1 MRMCN
6 ISSTTLP
13 IFWKMAKRLFDIISS
28 GIGLLC
34 LSPVFIIMAVW
45 IKLDSRGP
53 MFYRQTRVGRHGRD
67 FRIFKFRSMRV
78 GSDKGR
84 QITVGE
90 RDPRITRSGY
100 FIRRYKIDELPQLIN
115 VFLGDMSIVG
125 PRPEVRRY
133 VDMYTEEQRKV
144 FQVRPG
150 ITDPASIKYR
160 NENELLSQ
168 ADDPDTY
175 YIEVIMP
182 DKLAVNLEYI
192 NTRSFVGDIK
202 IIFNTLFKI
211 F

>member
-1 MRMCN
+1 
-6 ISSTTLP
+6 
-13 IFWKMAKRLFDIISS
+13 MATRLFDIISS

-34 LSPVFIIMAVW
+34 LAPVFVVMAIW

-53 MFYRQTRVGRHGRD
+53 VFYRQTRVGRYGRD

-125 PRPEVRRY
+125 PRPEVRKY
-133 VDMYTEEQRKV
+133 VDLYSEEQRKV

-150 ITDPASIKYR
+150 ITDLASIKYL

-168 ADDPDTY
+168 VDDPDTY
-175 YIEVIMP
+175 YIDVIMP
-182 DKLAVNLEYI
+182 DKLAINLEYI
-192 NTRSFVGDIK
+192 RHQSFMGDIK

>member
-1 MRMCN
+1 
-6 ISSTTLP
+6 
-13 IFWKMAKRLFDIISS
+13 MAKRLFDIVSS

-34 LSPVFIIMAVW
+34 LAPVFVIMAIW

-53 MFYRQTRVGRHGRD
+53 VFYRQTRVGRYGRD

-115 VFLGDMSIVG
+115 VFLGDMSVVG
-125 PRPEVRRY
+125 PRPEVRKY
-133 VDMYTEEQRKV
+133 VDLYSEEQRKV

-150 ITDPASIKYR
+150 ITDLASIKYR

-168 ADDPDTY
+168 VDDPDTY
-175 YIEVIMP
+175 YIDVIMP
-182 DKLAVNLEYI
+182 DKLAINLEYI
-192 NTRSFVGDIK
+192 RHQSFMGDIK

>member
-1 MRMCN
+1 
-6 ISSTTLP
+6 
-13 IFWKMAKRLFDIISS
+13 MAKRLFDIVSS

-34 LSPVFIIMAVW
+34 LAPVFVVMAIW

-53 MFYRQTRVGRHGRD
+53 VFYRQTRVGRYGRD

-78 GSDKGR
+78 GSDNGL

-90 RDPRITRSGY
+90 KDPRITRFGY

-125 PRPEVRRY
+125 PRPEVRKY
-133 VDMYTEEQRKV
+133 VDLYSEEQRKV

-150 ITDPASIKYR
+150 ITDLASIKYR

-168 ADDPDTY
+168 VDDPDTY
-175 YIEVIMP
+175 YIDVIMP
-182 DKLAVNLEYI
+182 DKLAINLEYI
-192 NTRSFVGDIK
+192 RHQSFMGDIK

>member
-1 MRMCN
+1 
-6 ISSTTLP
+6 
-13 IFWKMAKRLFDIISS
+13 MAKRLFDIVSS

-34 LSPVFIIMAVW
+34 LAPVFVVMAIW

-53 MFYRQTRVGRHGRD
+53 VFYRQTRVGRYGRD

-100 FIRRYKIDELPQLIN
+100 FIRHYKIDELPQLIN

-125 PRPEVRRY
+125 PRPEVRKY
-133 VDMYTEEQRKV
+133 VDLYSEEQRKV

-150 ITDPASIKYR
+150 ITDLASIKYR

-168 ADDPDTY
+168 VDDPDTY
-175 YIEVIMP
+175 YIDVIMP
-182 DKLAVNLEYI
+182 DKLTINLEYI
-192 NTRSFVGDIK
+192 RHQSFMGDIK

>member
-1 MRMCN
+1 
-6 ISSTTLP
+6 
-13 IFWKMAKRLFDIISS
+13 MAKRLFDIVSS

-34 LSPVFIIMAVW
+34 LAPVFVVMAIW

-53 MFYRQTRVGRHGRD
+53 VFYRQTRVGRYGRD

-125 PRPEVRRY
+125 PRPEVRKY
-133 VDMYTEEQRKV
+133 VDLYSEEQRKV

-150 ITDPASIKYR
+150 ITDLASIKYR

-168 ADDPDTY
+168 VDDPDTY
-175 YIEVIMP
+175 YIDVIMP
-182 DKLAVNLEYI
+182 DKLAINLEYI
-192 NTRSFVGDIK
+192 RHQSFMGDIK

>member
-1 MRMCN
+1 
-6 ISSTTLP
+6 
-13 IFWKMAKRLFDIISS
+13 MAKRLFDIISS
-28 GIGLLC
+28 SIGLLC
-34 LSPVFIIMAVW
+34 LAPVFVVMAIW

-53 MFYRQTRVGRHGRD
+53 VFYRQTRVGRYGRD

-125 PRPEVRRY
+125 PRPEVRKY
-133 VDMYTEEQRKV
+133 VDLYSEEQRKV

-150 ITDPASIKYR
+150 ITDLASIKYR

-168 ADDPDTY
+168 VDDPDTY
-175 YIEVIMP
+175 YIDVIMP
-182 DKLAVNLEYI
+182 DKLAINLEYI
-192 NTRSFVGDIK
+192 RHQSFMGDIK

>member
-1 MRMCN
+1 
-6 ISSTTLP
+6 
-13 IFWKMAKRLFDIISS
+13 MAKRLFDIVSS
-28 GIGLLC
+28 GIGLRC
-34 LSPVFIIMAVW
+34 LAPVFVVMAIW
-45 IKLDSRGP
+45 IKIDSRGP
-53 MFYRQTRVGRHGRD
+53 VFYRQTRVGRYGRD

-115 VFLGDMSIVG
+115 VFLGDMSVVG
-125 PRPEVRRY
+125 PRPEVRKY
-133 VDMYTEEQRKV
+133 VDLYSEEQRKV

-150 ITDPASIKYR
+150 ITDLASIKYR

-168 ADDPDTY
+168 GDDPDTY
-175 YIEVIMP
+175 YIDVIMP
-182 DKLAVNLEYI
+182 DKLAINLEYI
-192 NTRSFVGDIK
+192 RHQSFMGDIK

>member
-1 MRMCN
+1 
-6 ISSTTLP
+6 
-13 IFWKMAKRLFDIISS
+13 MAKRLFDIVSS

-34 LSPVFIIMAVW
+34 LAPVFVVMAIW

-53 MFYRQTRVGRHGRD
+53 VFYRQTRVGRYGRD

-90 RDPRITRSGY
+90 RDPRITLSGY

-125 PRPEVRRY
+125 PRPEVRKY
-133 VDMYTEEQRKV
+133 VDLYSEEQRKV

-150 ITDPASIKYR
+150 ITDLASIKYR

-168 ADDPDTY
+168 VDDPDTY
-175 YIEVIMP
+175 YIDVIMP
-182 DKLAVNLEYI
+182 DKLAINLEYI
-192 NTRSFVGDIK
+192 RHQSFMGDIK

>member
-1 MRMCN
+1 
-6 ISSTTLP
+6 
-13 IFWKMAKRLFDIISS
+13 MAKRLFDIVSS

-34 LSPVFIIMAVW
+34 LAPVFVVMAIW

-53 MFYRQTRVGRHGRD
+53 VFYRQTRVGRYGHD

-125 PRPEVRRY
+125 PRPEVRKY
-133 VDMYTEEQRKV
+133 VDLYSEEQRKV

-150 ITDPASIKYR
+150 ITDLASIKYR

-168 ADDPDTY
+168 VDDPDTY
-175 YIEVIMP
+175 YIDVIMP
-182 DKLAVNLEYI
+182 DKLTINLEYI
-192 NTRSFVGDIK
+192 RHQSFMGDIK

>member
-1 MRMCN
+1 
-6 ISSTTLP
+6 
-13 IFWKMAKRLFDIISS
+13 MAKKLFDIVSS

-34 LSPVFIIMAVW
+34 LAPVFVVMAIW

-53 MFYRQTRVGRHGRD
+53 VFYRQTRVGRYGRD

-125 PRPEVRRY
+125 PRPEVRKY
-133 VDMYTEEQRKV
+133 VDLYSEEQRKV

-150 ITDPASIKYR
+150 ITDLASIKYR

-168 ADDPDTY
+168 VDDPDTY
-175 YIEVIMP
+175 YIDVIMP
-182 DKLAVNLEYI
+182 DKLAINLEYI
-192 NTRSFVGDIK
+192 RHQSFMGDIK

>member
-1 MRMCN
+1 
-6 ISSTTLP
+6 
-13 IFWKMAKRLFDIISS
+13 MAKRLFDIVSS

-34 LSPVFIIMAVW
+34 LAPVFVVMAIW

-53 MFYRQTRVGRHGRD
+53 VFYRQTRVGRYGRD

-115 VFLGDMSIVG
+115 VFLGDMSVVG
-125 PRPEVRRY
+125 PRPEVRKY
-133 VDMYTEEQRKV
+133 VDLYSEEQRKV

-150 ITDPASIKYR
+150 ITDLASIKYR

-175 YIEVIMP
+175 YIDVIMP
-182 DKLAVNLEYI
+182 DKLAINLEYI
-192 NTRSFVGDIK
+192 RHQSFMGDIK

>member
-1 MRMCN
+1 
-6 ISSTTLP
+6 
-13 IFWKMAKRLFDIISS
+13 MAKRLFDIISS

-34 LSPVFIIMAVW
+34 LAPVFVIMAIW

-53 MFYRQTRVGRHGRD
+53 VFYRQTRVGRYGRD

-125 PRPEVRRY
+125 PRPEVRKY
-133 VDMYTEEQRKV
+133 VDLYSEEQRKV

-150 ITDPASIKYR
+150 ITDLASIKYS

-168 ADDPDTY
+168 VDDPDTY
-175 YIEVIMP
+175 YIDVIMP
-182 DKLAVNLEYI
+182 DKLAINLEYI
-192 NTRSFVGDIK
+192 RHQSFMGDIK

>member
-1 MRMCN
+1 
-6 ISSTTLP
+6 
-13 IFWKMAKRLFDIISS
+13 MAKRLFDIVSS

-34 LSPVFIIMAVW
+34 LAPVFVVMAIW

-53 MFYRQTRVGRHGRD
+53 VFYRQTRVGRYGGD

-90 RDPRITRSGY
+90 RDPRITRFGY

-125 PRPEVRRY
+125 PRPEVRKY
-133 VDMYTEEQRKV
+133 VDLYSEEQRKV

-150 ITDPASIKYR
+150 ITDLASIKYR

-168 ADDPDTY
+168 VDDPDTY
-175 YIEVIMP
+175 YIDVIMP
-182 DKLAVNLEYI
+182 DKLAINLEYI
-192 NTRSFVGDIK
+192 RHQSFMGDIK

>member
-1 MRMCN
+1 
-6 ISSTTLP
+6 
-13 IFWKMAKRLFDIISS
+13 MAKRLFDIVSS

-34 LSPVFIIMAVW
+34 LAPVFVVMAIW

-53 MFYRQTRVGRHGRD
+53 VFYRQTRVGRYGRD

-115 VFLGDMSIVG
+115 VFLGDMSVVG
-125 PRPEVRRY
+125 PRPEVRKY
-133 VDMYTEEQRKV
+133 VDLYSEEQRKV

-150 ITDPASIKYR
+150 ITDLASIKYR

-168 ADDPDTY
+168 VDDPDTY
-175 YIEVIMP
+175 YIDVIMP
-182 DKLAVNLEYI
+182 DKLAINLEYI
-192 NTRSFVGDIK
+192 HHQSFMGDIK

>member
-1 MRMCN
+1 
-6 ISSTTLP
+6 
-13 IFWKMAKRLFDIISS
+13 MAKRLFDIVSS

-34 LSPVFIIMAVW
+34 LAPVFVVMAIW

-53 MFYRQTRVGRHGRD
+53 VFYRQTRVGRYGRD

-125 PRPEVRRY
+125 PRPEVRKY
-133 VDMYTEEQRKV
+133 VDLYSEEQRKV

-150 ITDPASIKYR
+150 ITDLASIKYR

-168 ADDPDTY
+168 VDDPDTY
-175 YIEVIMP
+175 CIDVIMP
-182 DKLAVNLEYI
+182 DKLAINLEYI
-192 NTRSFVGDIK
+192 RHQSFMGDIK

>member
-1 MRMCN
+1 
-6 ISSTTLP
+6 
-13 IFWKMAKRLFDIISS
+13 MAKRLFDIVSS

-34 LSPVFIIMAVW
+34 LAPVFVVMAIW

-53 MFYRQTRVGRHGRD
+53 VFCRQTRVGRYGRD

-125 PRPEVRRY
+125 PRPEVRKY
-133 VDMYTEEQRKV
+133 VDLYAEEQREV
-144 FQVRPG
+144 LQVRPG
-150 ITDPASIKYR
+150 STDLASIKYR

-168 ADDPDTY
+168 VDDPDTY
-175 YIEVIMP
+175 YIDVIMP
-182 DKLAVNLEYI
+182 DKLTINLEYI
-192 NTRSFVGDIK
+192 RHQSFMGDIK

>member
-1 MRMCN
+1 
-6 ISSTTLP
+6 
-13 IFWKMAKRLFDIISS
+13 MAKRLFDIVSS

-34 LSPVFIIMAVW
+34 LAPIFVVMAIW

-53 MFYRQTRVGRHGRD
+53 VFYRQTRVGRYGRD

-125 PRPEVRRY
+125 PRPEVHKY
-133 VDMYTEEQRKV
+133 VDLYSEEQRKV

-150 ITDPASIKYR
+150 ITDLASIKYR

-168 ADDPDTY
+168 VDDPDTY
-175 YIEVIMP
+175 YIDVIMP
-182 DKLAVNLEYI
+182 DKLAINLEYI
-192 NTRSFVGDIK
+192 RHQSFMGDIK

>member
-1 MRMCN
+1 
-6 ISSTTLP
+6 
-13 IFWKMAKRLFDIISS
+13 MAKRLFDIISS
-28 GIGLLC
+28 SIGLLC
-34 LSPVFIIMAVW
+34 LAPVFVIMAIW

-53 MFYRQTRVGRHGRD
+53 VFYRQTRVGRYGRD

-125 PRPEVRRY
+125 PRPEVRKY
-133 VDMYTEEQRKV
+133 VDLYSEEQRKV

-150 ITDPASIKYR
+150 ITDLASIKYR

-168 ADDPDTY
+168 VDDPDTY
-175 YIEVIMP
+175 YIDVIMP
-182 DKLAVNLEYI
+182 DKLAINLEYI
-192 NTRSFVGDIK
+192 RHQSFMGDIK

>member
-1 MRMCN
+1 
-6 ISSTTLP
+6 
-13 IFWKMAKRLFDIISS
+13 MAKRLFDIVSS

-34 LSPVFIIMAVW
+34 LAPVFVVMAIW

-53 MFYRQTRVGRHGRD
+53 VFYRQTRVGRYGRD

-78 GSDKGR
+78 GGDKGR
-84 QITVGE
+84 QITGGE

-125 PRPEVRRY
+125 PRPEVRKY
-133 VDMYTEEQRKV
+133 VDLYSEEQRKV

-150 ITDPASIKYR
+150 ITDLASIKYR

-168 ADDPDTY
+168 VDDPDTY
-175 YIEVIMP
+175 YIDVIMP
-182 DKLAVNLEYI
+182 DKLAINLEYI
-192 NTRSFVGDIK
+192 RHQSFMGDIK

>member
-1 MRMCN
+1 
-6 ISSTTLP
+6 
-13 IFWKMAKRLFDIISS
+13 MAKRLFDIVSS

-34 LSPVFIIMAVW
+34 LAPVFVVMAIW

-53 MFYRQTRVGRHGRD
+53 VFYRQTRVGRYGRD

-125 PRPEVRRY
+125 PRPEVRKY
-133 VDMYTEEQRKV
+133 VDLYSEEQRKV

-150 ITDPASIKYR
+150 ITDLASIKYL

-168 ADDPDTY
+168 VDDPDTY
-175 YIEVIMP
+175 YIDVIMP
-182 DKLAVNLEYI
+182 DKLAINLEYI
-192 NTRSFVGDIK
+192 RHQSFMGDIK

>member
-1 MRMCN
+1 
-6 ISSTTLP
+6 
-13 IFWKMAKRLFDIISS
+13 MAKRLFDIVSS

-34 LSPVFIIMAVW
+34 LAPVFVVRAIW

-53 MFYRQTRVGRHGRD
+53 VFYRQTRVGRYGRD

-115 VFLGDMSIVG
+115 VFLGDMAIVG
-125 PRPEVRRY
+125 PRPEVRKY
-133 VDMYTEEQRKV
+133 VDLYSEEQRKV

-150 ITDPASIKYR
+150 ITDLASIKYR

-168 ADDPDTY
+168 VDDPDTY
-175 YIEVIMP
+175 YIDVIMP
-182 DKLAVNLEYI
+182 DKLTINLEYI
-192 NTRSFVGDIK
+192 RHQSFMGDIK

>member
-1 MRMCN
+1 
-6 ISSTTLP
+6 
-13 IFWKMAKRLFDIISS
+13 MAKRLFDIISS

-34 LSPVFIIMAVW
+34 LAPVFVVMAIW

-53 MFYRQTRVGRHGRD
+53 VFYRQTRVGRYGRD

-100 FIRRYKIDELPQLIN
+100 FIRHYKIDELPQLIN

-125 PRPEVRRY
+125 PRPEVRKY
-133 VDMYTEEQRKV
+133 VDLYSEEQRKV

-150 ITDPASIKYR
+150 ITDLASIKYR

-168 ADDPDTY
+168 VDDPDTY
-175 YIEVIMP
+175 YIDVIMP
-182 DKLAVNLEYI
+182 DKLTINLEYI
-192 NTRSFVGDIK
+192 RHQSFMGDIK

>member
-1 MRMCN
+1 
-6 ISSTTLP
+6 
-13 IFWKMAKRLFDIISS
+13 MAKRLFDIVSS

-34 LSPVFIIMAVW
+34 LAPVFVVMAIW

-53 MFYRQTRVGRHGRD
+53 VFYRQTRVGRYGRD

-115 VFLGDMSIVG
+115 VFLGDMAIVG
-125 PRPEVRRY
+125 PRPEVRKY
-133 VDMYTEEQRKV
+133 VDLYSEEQRKV

-150 ITDPASIKYR
+150 ITDLASIKYR

-168 ADDPDTY
+168 VDDPDTY
-175 YIEVIMP
+175 YIDVIMP
-182 DKLAVNLEYI
+182 DKLAINLEYI
-192 NTRSFVGDIK
+192 RHQSFMGDIK

>member
-1 MRMCN
+1 
-6 ISSTTLP
+6 
-13 IFWKMAKRLFDIISS
+13 MAKRLFDIVSS

-34 LSPVFIIMAVW
+34 LAPVFVVMAIW

-53 MFYRQTRVGRHGRD
+53 VFYRQTRVGRYGRD

-125 PRPEVRRY
+125 PRPEVRKY
-133 VDMYTEEQRKV
+133 VDLYSEEQRKV
-144 FQVRPG
+144 SQARPG
-150 ITDPASIKYR
+150 ITDLASIKYR

-168 ADDPDTY
+168 VDDPDTY
-175 YIEVIMP
+175 YIDVIMP
-182 DKLAVNLEYI
+182 DKLAINLEYI
-192 NTRSFVGDIK
+192 RHQSFMGDIK

>member
-1 MRMCN
+1 
-6 ISSTTLP
+6 
-13 IFWKMAKRLFDIISS
+13 MAKRLFDIVSS

-34 LSPVFIIMAVW
+34 LAPVFVVMAIW

-53 MFYRQTRVGRHGRD
+53 VFYLQTRVGRYGRD

-125 PRPEVRRY
+125 PRPEVRKY
-133 VDMYTEEQRKV
+133 VDLYSEEQRKV

-150 ITDPASIKYR
+150 ITDLASIKYR

-168 ADDPDTY
+168 VDDPDTY
-175 YIEVIMP
+175 YIDVIMP
-182 DKLAVNLEYI
+182 DKLAINLEYI
-192 NTRSFVGDIK
+192 RHQSFMGDIK

>member
-1 MRMCN
+1 
-6 ISSTTLP
+6 
-13 IFWKMAKRLFDIISS
+13 MAKRLFDIVSS

-34 LSPVFIIMAVW
+34 LAPVFVVMAIW

-53 MFYRQTRVGRHGRD
+53 VFYRQTRVGRYGRD

-90 RDPRITRSGY
+90 KDPRITRFGY

-115 VFLGDMSIVG
+115 VFLGDMSVVG
-125 PRPEVRRY
+125 PRPEVRKY
-133 VDMYTEEQRKV
+133 VDLYSEEQRKV

-150 ITDPASIKYR
+150 ITDLASIKYR

-168 ADDPDTY
+168 VDDPDTY
-175 YIEVIMP
+175 YIDVIMP
-182 DKLAVNLEYI
+182 DKLTINLEYI
-192 NTRSFVGDIK
+192 RHQSFMGDIK

>member
-1 MRMCN
+1 
-6 ISSTTLP
+6 
-13 IFWKMAKRLFDIISS
+13 MAKRLFDIVSS

-34 LSPVFIIMAVW
+34 LAPIFVVMAIW

-53 MFYRQTRVGRHGRD
+53 VFYRQTRVGRYGRD

-115 VFLGDMSIVG
+115 VFLGDMSVVG
-125 PRPEVRRY
+125 PRPEVRKY
-133 VDMYTEEQRKV
+133 VDLYSEEQRKV

-150 ITDPASIKYR
+150 ITDLASIKYR

-168 ADDPDTY
+168 VDDPDTY
-175 YIEVIMP
+175 YIDVIMP
-182 DKLAVNLEYI
+182 DKLAINLEYI
-192 NTRSFVGDIK
+192 RHQSFMGDIK

>member
-1 MRMCN
+1 
-6 ISSTTLP
+6 
-13 IFWKMAKRLFDIISS
+13 MAKRLFDIVSS

-34 LSPVFIIMAVW
+34 LAPVFVVMAIW

-53 MFYRQTRVGRHGRD
+53 VFYRQTRVGRYGRD

-115 VFLGDMSIVG
+115 VFLGDMSVVG
-125 PRPEVRRY
+125 PRPEVRKY
-133 VDMYTEEQRKV
+133 VDLYSEEQRKV

-150 ITDPASIKYR
+150 ITDLASIKYR

-168 ADDPDTY
+168 VDDPDTY
-175 YIEVIMP
+175 YIDVIMP
-182 DKLAVNLEYI
+182 DKLAINLEYI
-192 NTRSFVGDIK
+192 RHQSFMGDIK

>member
-1 MRMCN
+1 
-6 ISSTTLP
+6 
-13 IFWKMAKRLFDIISS
+13 MAKRLFDIVSS

-34 LSPVFIIMAVW
+34 LAPVFVVMAIW

-53 MFYRQTRVGRHGRD
+53 VFYRQTRVGRYGHD

-90 RDPRITRSGY
+90 RDPRITRFGY

-125 PRPEVRRY
+125 PRPEVRKY
-133 VDMYTEEQRKV
+133 VDLYSEEQRKV

-150 ITDPASIKYR
+150 ITDLASIKYR

-168 ADDPDTY
+168 VDDPDTY
-175 YIEVIMP
+175 YIDVIMP
-182 DKLAVNLEYI
+182 DKLTINLEYI
-192 NTRSFVGDIK
+192 RHQSFMGDIK

>member
-1 MRMCN
+1 
-6 ISSTTLP
+6 
-13 IFWKMAKRLFDIISS
+13 MAKRLFDIVSS

-34 LSPVFIIMAVW
+34 LAPVFVVMAIW

-53 MFYRQTRVGRHGRD
+53 VFYRQTRVGRYGRD

-84 QITVGE
+84 QITVRE

-115 VFLGDMSIVG
+115 VFLGDMSVVG
-125 PRPEVRRY
+125 PRPEVRKY
-133 VDMYTEEQRKV
+133 VDLYSEEQRKV

-150 ITDPASIKYR
+150 ITDLASIKYR

-168 ADDPDTY
+168 VDDPDTY
-175 YIEVIMP
+175 YIDVIMP
-182 DKLAVNLEYI
+182 DKLAINLEYI
-192 NTRSFVGDIK
+192 RHQSFMGDIK

>member
-1 MRMCN
+1 
-6 ISSTTLP
+6 
-13 IFWKMAKRLFDIISS
+13 MAKRLFDIVSS

-34 LSPVFIIMAVW
+34 LAPVFVVMAIW

-53 MFYRQTRVGRHGRD
+53 VFYRQTRVGRYGRD

-115 VFLGDMSIVG
+115 VFLGDMSVVG
-125 PRPEVRRY
+125 PRPEVRKY
-133 VDMYTEEQRKV
+133 VDLYSEEQRKV

-150 ITDPASIKYR
+150 ITDLASIKYR

-168 ADDPDTY
+168 VDDPDTY
-175 YIEVIMP
+175 YIDVIMP
-182 DKLAVNLEYI
+182 DKLTINLEYI
-192 NTRSFVGDIK
+192 HHQSFMGDIK

>member
-1 MRMCN
+1 
-6 ISSTTLP
+6 
-13 IFWKMAKRLFDIISS
+13 MAKRLFDIVSS

-34 LSPVFIIMAVW
+34 LAPVFVVMAIW

-53 MFYRQTRVGRHGRD
+53 VFYRQTRVGRYGRD

-125 PRPEVRRY
+125 PRPEVRKY
-133 VDMYTEEQRKV
+133 VDLYSEEQRKV

-150 ITDPASIKYR
+150 ITDLASIKYS

-168 ADDPDTY
+168 VDDPDTY
-175 YIEVIMP
+175 YIDVIMP
-182 DKLAVNLEYI
+182 DKLAINLEYI
-192 NTRSFVGDIK
+192 RHQSFMGDIK

>member
-1 MRMCN
+1 
-6 ISSTTLP
+6 
-13 IFWKMAKRLFDIISS
+13 MAKRLFDIVSS

-34 LSPVFIIMAVW
+34 LAPVFVVMAIW

-53 MFYRQTRVGRHGRD
+53 VFYRQTRVGRYGRD
-67 FRIFKFRSMRV
+67 FRIFKLRSMRV

-125 PRPEVRRY
+125 PRPEVRKY
-133 VDMYTEEQRKV
+133 VDLYSEEQRKV

-150 ITDPASIKYR
+150 ITDLASIKYR

-168 ADDPDTY
+168 VDDPDTY
-175 YIEVIMP
+175 YIDVIMP
-182 DKLAVNLEYI
+182 DKLAINLEYI
-192 NTRSFVGDIK
+192 RHQSFMGDIK

>member
-1 MRMCN
+1 
-6 ISSTTLP
+6 
-13 IFWKMAKRLFDIISS
+13 MAKRLFDIVSS

-34 LSPVFIIMAVW
+34 LAPFFVVMAIW

-53 MFYRQTRVGRHGRD
+53 VFYRQTRVGRYGRD

-115 VFLGDMSIVG
+115 VFLGDMSVVG
-125 PRPEVRRY
+125 PRPEVRKY
-133 VDMYTEEQRKV
+133 VDLYSEEQRKV

-150 ITDPASIKYR
+150 ITDLASIKYR

-168 ADDPDTY
+168 VDDPDTY
-175 YIEVIMP
+175 YIDVIMP
-182 DKLAVNLEYI
+182 DKLAINLEYI
-192 NTRSFVGDIK
+192 RHQSFMGDIK

>member
-1 MRMCN
+1 
-6 ISSTTLP
+6 
-13 IFWKMAKRLFDIISS
+13 MAKRLFDIVSS

-34 LSPVFIIMAVW
+34 LAPVFVVMAIW

-53 MFYRQTRVGRHGRD
+53 VFYRQTRVGRYGRD
-67 FRIFKFRSMRV
+67 FRIFKFRSIRV

-100 FIRRYKIDELPQLIN
+100 FIRRYKIAELPQLIN

-125 PRPEVRRY
+125 PRPEVRKY
-133 VDMYTEEQRKV
+133 VDLYSEEQRKV

-150 ITDPASIKYR
+150 ITDLASIKYR

-168 ADDPDTY
+168 VDDPDTY
-175 YIEVIMP
+175 YIDVIMP
-182 DKLAVNLEYI
+182 DKLTINLEYI
-192 NTRSFVGDIK
+192 RHQSFMGDIK